1 MIEKKFTEK
10 IDVLSKYK
18 LIVNRTEPIRKS
30 GKVMRVLGN
39 VIFSQG
45 PPDSKIGEIMEIERQ
60 DGKGYLQCEIIGFEG
75 HKYTLMP
82 LGEVSGIFPK
92 AFVFSSGKK
101 LTIHVGKELL
111 GRVMNGA
118 GRPIDGKGIIVTGE
132 ERSPD
137 NETPNPLDRPMIKN
151 PVVTGVR
158 AIDGL
163 LTIGRGQRI
172 GIFSGSGVG
181 KSTLLGMIAR
191 YTNADVNVISLVGE
205 RGREVNEFLEN
216 EIGPEAMEKTVVFV
230 ATSDSPKMQQVNCAL
245 LATSVA
251 EYFRDQ
257 GLHVNLMMDS
267 LTRFAQANR
276 EIAVSYGEPS
286 ITRGFSASVFSKL
299 SKLIERSGTS
309 KSCGSITGIYTVLT
323 EPDEMN
329 DPVADAV
336 RGYMDGHIVLSREL
350 AEHNHYPAIDIPSS
364 LSRIMPAVVGEDHK
378 MYSDFVREL
387 ISTYKKSE
395 DLIMLNAYVKGS
407 DPKTD
412 LAISKKQIID
422 EFLRQNVDQKVNFQ
436 DMLYQ
441 LRDIFLMPPDDEL

>member
-1 MIEKKFTEK
+1 
-10 IDVLSKYK
+10 
-18 LIVNRTEPIRKS
+18 
-30 GKVMRVLGN
+30 
-39 VIFSQG
+39 
-45 PPDSKIGEIMEIERQ
+45 
-60 DGKGYLQCEIIGFEG
+60 
-75 HKYTLMP
+75 
-82 LGEVSGIFPK
+82 
-92 AFVFSSGKK
+92 
-101 LTIHVGKELL
+101 
-111 GRVMNGA
+111 
-118 GRPIDGKGIIVTGE
+118 
-132 ERSPD
+132 
-137 NETPNPLDRPMIKN
+137 
-151 PVVTGVR
+151 
-158 AIDGL
+158 
-163 LTIGRGQRI
+163 
-172 GIFSGSGVG
+172 
-181 KSTLLGMIAR
+181 
-191 YTNADVNVISLVGE
+191 
-205 RGREVNEFLEN
+205 
-216 EIGPEAMEKTVVFV
+216 
-230 ATSDSPKMQQVNCAL
+230 MQPVNCAL

-309 KSCGSITGIYTVLT
+309 KSGGSITGIYTVLT